1 MIRKLVFF
9 TLIFNYSF
17 IFSQKNIVNV
27 DSIIKADNYK
37 VFKNISYD
45 VDKKN
50 KLDLWIASTELKT
63 PFVIYIHGGGFGSG
77 SKNAAYSKDNFK
89 RIKSLL
95 ENNISFA
102 TIDYRFKNND
112 DFLLT
117 SFNDAKRALQY
128 LKFYLEHKSILIYFF
143 QIRHLLYF

>member
-1 MIRKLVFF
+1 MD
-9 TLIFNYSF
+9 
-17 IFSQKNIVNV
+17 QE
-27 DSIIKADNYK
+27 IKMVYL
-37 VFKNISYD
+37 F
-45 VDKKN
+45 
-50 KLDLWIASTELKT
+50 
-63 PFVIYIHGGGFGSG
+63 
-77 SKNAAYSKDNFK
+77 KDNFK

-128 LKFYLEHKSILIYFF
+128 LKFYSDKQPAEK
-143 QIRHLLYF
+143 